1 MVDSIEAATIPGDL
15 KPGIDMHSSNI
26 VHVSENNN
34 NNKNEEEGD
43 SVANSNSTDVIFYSL
58 EENGQPPKSGV
69 DINESIL
76 AAWKACEIISI
87 EDSHFK
93 NDKQALRNLKEV
105 LINYNLR

>member
-1 MVDSIEAATIPGDL
+1 MVDSIEAATVPGDL

-26 VHVSENNN
+26 IVHASENSSND
-34 NNKNEEEGD
+34 EEGG
-43 SVANSNSTDVIFYSL
+43 SAAANGPDETVYSL
-58 EENGQPPKSGV
+58 EENGQAPKSGA

-93 NDKQALRNLKEV
+93 NDKQSLRNLKEV
-105 LINYNLR
+105 AINYNLR